1 MAGGGKV
8 RIIDEPNDPTA
19 ARVVNGRLLVSSTG
33 GGGGGGDV
41 NIAEIGGNPVTTT
54 LPVSGTVAIS
64 GTVPISGTVTIPEP
78 LDVNVTNTVDVTGS
92 SVIILSTLS
101 LTPGTAAQNLGKAI
115 DQASALGDVGVAS
128 LAVRSDA
135 GAYLVSADEDYSP
148 LIVNGL
154 GRLWVT
160 WDGQTIDNVATV
172 DNVDRVNAV
181 IPGTGATNLGKAEDA
196 AHTTGDT
203 GVMALAVRQDTATA
217 LAANNDYIPLI
228 VDSSGRLHVN
238 VGTGSVS
245 ISAVV
250 PGTGATNLGKAE
262 DAVHANGDV
271 GVQVLA
277 VRRDTLASSTS
288 ANGDYATFSVDSVGA
303 LWTRLAG
310 MTTIALS
317 GSTRGRPIQL
327 TGTTSGTAVTLHTA
341 TTTAGQID
349 RLFIDLTNTSASAVV
364 VTIEFGTTGVGNE
377 IDVTVPANATVRAV
391 DGSVIGGAATDTV
404 RAYATAAN
412 VINVTGRVERLS

>member
-1 MAGGGKV
+1 MAGGGQV
-8 RIIDEPNDPTA
+8 WVTDRPGDSRS
-19 ARVVNGRLLVSSTG
+19 ARVVNGRLLVSTDG

-41 NIAEIGGNPVTTT
+41 NIASVGGNPVTTT
-54 LPVSGTVAIS
+54 VPVSGTVSI
-64 GTVPISGTVTIPEP
+64 GGTVTIGQPV
-78 LDVNVTNTVDVTGS
+78 DVNVQNIVDVTGS

-101 LTPGTAAQNLGKAI
+101 LTPGTAAANLGKAI
-115 DQASALGDVGVAS
+115 DQASTPAGDVGVAA
-128 LAVRSDA
+128 LAIRDDA
-135 GAYLVSADEDYSP
+135 GALVMTNDGDYAP
-148 LIVNGL
+148 LIVNAA

-160 WDGQTIDNVATV
+160 WDGQVIDNVSTV

-196 AHTTGDT
+196 PHTTGDT
-203 GVMALAVRQDTATA
+203 GVFALAVRQDTATA
-217 LAANNDYIPLI
+217 LAANNDYIPFI
-228 VDSSGRLHVN
+228 VDGSGRLHVN
-238 VGTGSVS
+238 VGTGSVAVTS
-245 ISAVV
+245 II

-262 DAVHANGDV
+262 DAVHANGDT

-277 VRRDTLASSTS
+277 VRRDTLISSTT

-349 RLFIDLTNTSASAVV
+349 KLYLDITNTSSSAVV

-404 RAYATAAN
+404 RAYASTAN